1 VEDWALKI
9 SRRTESTRSPDFPQD
24 RTLGRPGATWFAGR
38 KIHRGG
44 FGLRTKSRAEENE
57 KARPKIDNESSAR
70 SAPGAEKKSAQTLS
84 GKNPC
89 ADPRKT
95 RPREGILATR
105 ASSTRKLEEANETS
119 EKQGLT
125 GERQRKIFRRR
136 KISADQKTKISRD
149 KDKHTRKNSQILQ
162 NNEQDTQDGKI
173 NFFIENQ
180 QDYNRFTDVTVLPPF
195 FNY

>member
-1 VEDWALKI
+1 MNPAHGALQAQKKI
-9 SRRTESTRSPDFPQD
+9 SANLE
-24 RTLGRPGATWFAGR
+24 W
-38 KIHRGG
+38 
-44 FGLRTKSRAEENE
+44 E
-57 KARPKIDNESSAR
+57 
-70 SAPGAEKKSAQTLS
+70 
-84 GKNPC
+84 NPC

-149 KDKHTRKNSQILQ
+149 QDKHTRKNSQILQ

-180 QDYNRFTDVTVLPPF
+180 QDYNWFMDVTVLPSF
-195 FNY
+195 FNYWNKNFVLVSPSKT